1 MLFTGHSELTIDAKQ
16 RLQIPAK
23 YRNAWDE
30 ARDGKAWYCVPWPG
44 GILRLYTEACFEGLA
59 SRGAAGG
66 SPTLTP
72 DQDEADLEADF
83 FSLAERIEPDS
94 AGRIALPR
102 QHLEL
107 AGLGGSGASGTEVVV
122 IGARNR
128 LEIRERAA
136 WQQTLSQRFARLPSL
151 VAKIETRKDD

>member
-1 MLFTGHSELTIDAKQ
+1 MLFTGHSELTIDAKM

-44 GILRLYTEACFEGLA
+44 GIVRLYSETCFEGLA
-59 SRGAAGG
+59 SQGAGG
-66 SPTLTP
+66 RRATLTP
-72 DQDEADLEADF
+72 DQDAADLEADL

-94 AGRIALPR
+94 AGRIALPK

-107 AGLGGSGASGTEVVV
+107 AGLGAGGSEVVV
-122 IGARNR
+122 IGAGNR
-128 LEIRERAA
+128 LEVRDRAA
-136 WQQTLSQRFARLPSL
+136 WQQTLAQRFARLPSL
-151 VAKIETRKDD
+151 VAKIEARREG

>member
-1 MLFTGHSELTIDAKQ
+1 MLFTGHSELTIDAKL

-30 ARDGKAWYCVPWPG
+30 SRDGKAWICVPWPG
-44 GILRLYTEACFEGLA
+44 GIVRLYTEACFEGLA
-59 SRGAAGG
+59 SQGATGG
-66 SPTLTP
+66 RATLTP
-72 DQDEADLEADF
+72 DQDEADLEADLF
-83 FSLAERIEPDS
+83 ALAERIEPDS

-107 AGLGGSGASGTEVVV
+107 AGLGGAGSEVVV

-128 LEIRERAA
+128 LEIRDRAA
-136 WQQTLSQRFARLPSL
+136 WQQTLSQRFARLPML
-151 VAKIETRKDD
+151 VAKIESRRDG

>member
-1 MLFTGHSELTIDAKQ
+1 MLFTGHSELTIDAKL

-30 ARDGKAWYCVPWPG
+30 SRDGKAWICVPWPG
-44 GILRLYTEACFEGLA
+44 GIVRLYTEACFEGLA
-59 SRGAAGG
+59 SQGATGG
-66 SPTLTP
+66 RATLTP
-72 DQDEADLEADF
+72 DQDEADLEADLF
-83 FSLAERIEPDS
+83 ALAERIEPDS

-107 AGLGGSGASGTEVVV
+107 AGLGAGGSEVVV

-128 LEIRERAA
+128 LEIRDRAA
-136 WQQTLSQRFARLPSL
+136 WQQTLSQRFARLPTL
-151 VAKIETRKDD
+151 VAKIESRREG

>member
-1 MLFTGHSELTIDAKQ
+1 MLFTGHSELTIDAKL

-30 ARDGKAWYCVPWPG
+30 SRDGKAWICVPWPG
-44 GILRLYTEACFEGLA
+44 GIVRLYTEACFEGLA
-59 SRGAAGG
+59 SQGATGG
-66 SPTLTP
+66 RATLTP
-72 DQDEADLEADF
+72 DQDEADLEADLF
-83 FSLAERIEPDS
+83 ALAERIEPDS

-107 AGLGGSGASGTEVVV
+107 AGLGAGGSEVVV

-128 LEIRERAA
+128 LEVRDRAV
-136 WQQTLSQRFARLPSL
+136 WNQTLSQRFSRLPSL
-151 VAKIETRKDD
+151 VAKIESRREG

>member
-1 MLFTGHSELTIDAKQ
+1 MLFTGHSELTIDAKL

-30 ARDGKAWYCVPWPG
+30 ARDGKAWICVPWPG
-44 GILRLYTEACFEGLA
+44 GIVRLYTEACFEGLA
-59 SRGAAGG
+59 SQGATGG
-66 SPTLTP
+66 RATLTP
-72 DQDEADLEADF
+72 DQDEADLEADLF
-83 FSLAERIEPDS
+83 ALAERIEPDS

-107 AGLGGSGASGTEVVV
+107 AGLGAGGSEVVV

-128 LEIRERAA
+128 LEIRDRAV
-136 WQQTLSQRFARLPSL
+136 WNKTLSQRFSRLPSL
-151 VAKIETRKDD
+151 VAKIESRREG